1 MTYEE
6 SKVMWQLERMSFDE
20 STKNGNTNKNM
31 AHLYDLVEDLIVN
44 EKLLYSEFCN
54 DMAEEF
60 KKAGDGEPEEVVNT
74 VVLNLTDKYERI
86 S

>member
-6 SKVMWQLERMSFDE
+6 SKVMWRLERMSFDE

-60 KKAGDGEPEEVVNT
+60 KKAGDGEPEEVVNN